1 MKQEVMAS
9 LSSLTGECR
18 GIWMDT
24 EVLKR
29 STDRGG
35 SWTEAA
41 DIVALPKEMEQE
53 PSHNG

>member
-1 MKQEVMAS
+1 MAS

-18 GIWMDT
+18 GIWMET

-41 DIVALPKEMEQE
+41 DIMALPKEMEQE
-53 PSHNG
+53 V

>member
-1 MKQEVMAS
+1 MAS

-18 GIWMDT
+18 GIWMEA

-29 STDRGG
+29 STVRGG

-41 DIVALPKEMEQE
+41 DIMALPKEMEQE
-53 PSHNG
+53 V